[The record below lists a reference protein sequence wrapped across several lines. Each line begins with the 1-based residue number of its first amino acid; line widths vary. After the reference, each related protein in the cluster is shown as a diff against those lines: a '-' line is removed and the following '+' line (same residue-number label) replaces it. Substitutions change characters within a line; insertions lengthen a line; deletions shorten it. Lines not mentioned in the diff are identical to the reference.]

1 MYSFHRLVYL
11 HACKE
16 QHETARPSLL
26 EVRDRYMASC
36 LPLGIWV
43 GVILL
48 LTKSLIEC
56 LFAFLNFE
64 VNV

>member
-1 MYSFHRLVYL
+1 MYSFNCLVYL

-48 LTKSLIEC
+48 FDEMSH
-56 LFAFLNFE
+56 
-64 VNV
+64 